1 LIIDARRGDWEASQS
16 ETIAFEQAK
25 ATSHLRFDIIFT
37 DFNHIS
43 QGRG

>member
-1 LIIDARRGDWEASQS
+1 LIIEARRGDWEASQS
-16 ETIAFEQAK
+16 ETMVFKGAK

-37 DFNHIS
+37 DLNQIS